1 MMSKKEVQDKT
12 EEQKV
17 QWKKETQ
24 TGEGLKRISMKQT
37 AREATKIL
45 ENQTVREGTQVPSG
59 RKNFGEEEFQQ
70 DEEDFFN
77 ILEEKRQY
85 WQDVER
91 IQEHKSW
98 KVG

>member
-1 MMSKKEVQDKT
+1 MEKGNTD
-12 EEQKV
+12 
-17 QWKKETQ
+17 WRGTQ
-24 TGEGLKRISMKQT
+24 APLK
-37 AREATKIL
+37 
-45 ENQTVREGTQVPSG
+45 QTVREGTQVPSG
-59 RKNFGEEEFQQ
+59 RKNSDEEEFQQ

-91 IQEHKSW
+91 IQEHKNR